1 MEIKMKY
8 GLIGEHLGHSFS
20 KVIHSMIADYEY
32 ELLELRPDEVAGF
45 MKAKAFAAINV
56 TIPYKE
62 AVMPYL
68 DFISERA
75 RAIGSVNT
83 VVNRDGK
90 LYGYNTDF
98 YGMTG
103 LIESLGI
110 EIKGKKVLIC
120 GTGGTSKTALA
131 VCESLGAREIHKL
144 SRRAE
149 RDRISYGEA
158 YEKHT
163 DADVIIN
170 TTPVGMYPNIGGSP
184 IDISTFPRLSGTVD
198 AVYNPLRTQL
208 ISDGLERGIPS
219 GGGLYML
226 VAQAV
231 AACEIFL
238 DKKLDGDI
246 TDKVYKR
253 ILADKENI
261 VLVGMPGCGKSTI
274 GKMIAETLNRPFYD
288 LDTEIVKDEGREIPD
303 IFAKDGEGSFRD
315 IESRVLFE
323 KLAPVSG
330 SVIATG
336 GGAILREENVR
347 ALKLNGRLYFLN
359 RPLCQ
364 LLPTPDRPTASS
376 KETIEKRYAERLPI
390 YKRVAD
396 TELLT
401 DGIADHAVADIIK
414 LHFGE

>member
-1 MEIKMKY
+1 MKY
-8 GLIGEHLGHSFS
+8 GLIGERLGHSFS
-20 KVIHSMIADYEY
+20 KVVHSMIADYEY
-32 ELLELRPDEVAGF
+32 ELLELRPREVEDF
-45 MKAKAFAAINV
+45 MKAGEFSAINV

-68 DFISERA
+68 DLISERA

-83 VVNRDGK
+83 VVNRGGK

-98 YGMTG
+98 YGMAS
-103 LIESLGI
+103 LVDSLGI
-110 EIKGKKVLIC
+110 ELRDKKVLIC

-131 VCESLGAREIHKL
+131 VAESLGAREIYKL
-144 SRRAE
+144 SRHA
-149 RDRISYGEA
+149 DGVSISYSEA

-170 TTPVGMYPNIGGSP
+170 TTPLGMYPDIGGLP
-184 IDISTFPRLSGTVD
+184 IDISRFPRLSGIID

-208 ISDGLERGIPS
+208 VCDGLERGIPS
-219 GGGLYML
+219 CGGLYML
-226 VAQAV
+226 VSQAV

-238 DKKLDGDI
+238 DTKFGQDT
-246 TDKVYKR
+246 TDKVYRR
-253 ILADKENI
+253 ILSDKENI

-274 GKMIAETLNRPFYD
+274 GKLIAEKLSRPFYD
-288 LDTEIVKDEGREIPD
+288 LDSEIVNFEGREIPD
-303 IFAKDGEGSFRD
+303 IFATDGEKTFRD
-315 IESRVLFE
+315 IESRVLLE
-323 KLAPVSG
+323 RLAPISG
-330 SVIATG
+330 AVIATG

-359 RPLCQ
+359 RPLEQ

-376 KETIEKRYAERLPI
+376 KEAIEGRYAERLPI

-401 DGIADHAVADIIK
+401 DGIVDHAANDVIK
-414 LHFGE
+414 KHFGR